1 MADTKISALTAAAAA
16 ALANEF
22 AINEAGTSKK
32 LTLQQA
38 LDGVDLLADAG
49 ALADANKLLVTQSAV
64 AKDVALS
71 VLKTYTTDLV
81 ITGQTGAVD
90 QASIG
95 RVTHHI
101 LTSNPGDVTGVSLV
115 TQMTAQTMGVGWW
128 LAEYFVHW
136 QSDVTTTGIN
146 MVVDHTGTATP
157 FVAHR
162 ADSISS
168 TTALATVG
176 IAHQTAEEGVVGNL
190 ASHWAANADAGNLG
204 PNAGVTTADSAEF
217 SFVQALFLVTGS
229 GNLTF
234 RIAAEIAATA
244 VRLQA
249 GTYARY
255 IRLS

>member
-16 ALANEF
+16 ALANEH

-32 LTLQQA
+32 VTQQQI
-38 LDGVDLLADAG
+38 LDAVDLLADAG
-49 ALADANKLLVTQSAV
+49 ALADANKLLVTQSGV

-71 VLKTYTTDLV
+71 VMRTYMGETV
-81 ITGQTGAVD
+81 ITGATGTVD
-90 QASIG
+90 QSRIG
-95 RVTHHI
+95 ARTIHV
-101 LTSNPGDVTGVSLV
+101 LTSNPGDVTGTTLV

-136 QSDVTTTGIN
+136 QSDVTTTGIQ

-157 FVAHR
+157 FVAYR
-162 ADSISS
+162 IDPIGS

-176 IAHQTAEEGVVGNL
+176 IAHQTTDEGVTGNL
-190 ASHWAANADAGNLG
+190 PSTWAANADAGQLG

-217 SFVQALFLVTGS
+217 SIVTALFLVTGS
-229 GNLTF
+229 GDLTF

-249 GTYARY
+249 GTNARY
-255 IRLS
+255 TRLS

>member
-1 MADTKISALTAAAAA
+1 MADTKISALTAVAAA

-22 AINEAGTSKK
+22 AVNEAGTSKK
-32 LTLQQA
+32 ETLQQI
-38 LDGVDLLADAG
+38 LDGVNVLADAG
-49 ALADANKLLVTQSAV
+49 AVADADKLLLIQSGV
-64 AKDVALS
+64 AKDVTAL
-71 VLKTYTTDLV
+71 TMRAYYGETV
-81 ITGQTGAVD
+81 ITGQTGTVD
-90 QASIG
+90 QSRIG
-95 RVTHHI
+95 ARTLHI
-101 LTSNPGDVTGVSLV
+101 LTANPGDVTGTSLV
-115 TQMTAQTMGVGWW
+115 TQMTASTMGVGWW

-162 ADSISS
+162 TDPVSS

-190 ASHWAANADAGNLG
+190 PSNWAANADAGNLG

-217 SFVQALFLVTGS
+217 SFVRALFLVTGT
-229 GNLTF
+229 GDLTF

-249 GTYARY
+249 GTNARY
-255 IRLS
+255 TRLS